1 MKSIA
6 LEVSPASIRG
16 TTEFRDLAVSS
27 VLLFALTSYASSI
40 GITSTNVV
48 AFWPACGLTLWM
60 IWRWGWIATPVIFAV
75 YAAFGFL
82 FLDHDNV
89 FASASN
95 ALGAL
100 AGGALLR
107 RRCTGR
113 PEDAAT
119 DLMWI
124 LGGAS
129 ALQAVISGLLGGSEL
144 SISLGLSSTETVVL
158 ILRWVLSD
166 LAGAATLAPILFF
179 WAIDAPA
186 RSTKASAVDAVLT
199 GVTLAA
205 TVWISQTPSEHLSIS
220 AKLLLP
226 CTPIVFWLA
235 IQPFSRTS
243 LACLGL
249 IGATILTLAA
259 QVLNDDARS
268 LLETQLFMLV
278 FLTSAN
284 VIQMLGLRQATLNR
298 RLAREGELLEER
310 VAERTRELNE
320 AKAQAE
326 AADHAKSEF
335 LANTSHEVR
344 TPLNAI
350 LGMAEFLSEA
360 DLKPEQKDQAQTI
373 VSAGRA
379 LMSLL
384 NDIIDLSKVEAGKL
398 IITPEATSVAELAER
413 VEHLW
418 RRRAADKGLDLE
430 IQTATD
436 PVEALKID
444 SHRVL
449 QCISNLISNA
459 VKFTEHGKVTVRFE
473 LGRNGPQRVLR
484 VQVED
489 TGIGMDEH
497 AVKKLFR
504 PFEQAD
510 ASISR
515 RFGGAGLGLSITR
528 KLALMMNGDVTVQ
541 SEPGRGTRF
550 VLTVCGPEVESLKR
564 CPETDRSG
572 TKHYELPD
580 ALRVLLVE
588 DNKVNRMVVKGHMRR
603 YSMHFTDV
611 ENGLEAIGRLENE
624 IFDLV
629 LMDVH
634 MPVMDGIEAIGRI
647 RSSGKDYADVPVI
660 ALTADAMI
668 DDRQRLLSIGM
679 NGYASK
685 PVDRRALVQEIRR
698 VLDLADASA

>member
-6 LEVSPASIRG
+6 LELSPE
-16 TTEFRDLAVSS
+16 TTKGIAWSA
-27 VLLFALTSYASSI
+27 VLLFVLTAYASSI

-60 IWRWGWIATPVIFAV
+60 IWRWGWPVTPVIFSV
-75 YAAFGFL
+75 YTAYGL
-82 FLDHDNV
+82 MFLDHNNI

-100 AGGALLR
+100 AGGSLLR
-107 RRCTGR
+107 RYCSGR
-113 PEDAAT
+113 PEDAAQ
-119 DLMWI
+119 DLLWI
-124 LGGAS
+124 LGGANV
-129 ALQAVISGLLGGSEL
+129 LQALISGLLGGTEL
-144 SISLGLSSTETVVL
+144 SWVLGLSGTETVVL

-166 LAGAATLAPILFF
+166 LAGTATLAPILFF
-179 WAIDAPA
+179 WSIEAPSRGA
-186 RSTKASAVDAVLT
+186 RVSAPEVLLT
-199 GVTLAA
+199 VATLVV
-205 TVWISQTPSEHLSIS
+205 TVWISQTPSELVSIS

-226 CTPIVFWLA
+226 CTPVVFWLA
-235 IQPFSRTS
+235 SRPFSRTS
-243 LACLGL
+243 LSCLGL

-259 QVLNDDARS
+259 QVLNEDARS

-278 FLTSAN
+278 FLTSACL
-284 VIQMLGLRQATLNR
+284 IKMLGLRQVTLNR
-298 RLAREGELLEER
+298 RLARESERLEER
-310 VAERTRELNE
+310 VVERTRELNE

-360 DLKPEQKDQAQTI
+360 DLQPEQKHQARTI
-373 VSAGRA
+373 VSAGRS

-398 IITPEATSVAELAER
+398 VITPEPIRVGELAQR
-413 VEHLW
+413 VDHLW
-418 RRRAADKGLDLE
+418 RHKAIDKGLELE
-430 IQTATD
+430 IRTVTD
-436 PVEALKID
+436 ASEALKID
-444 SHRVL
+444 AHRVL
-449 QCISNLISNA
+449 QCISNLVSNA
-459 VKFTEHGKVTVRFE
+459 VKFTEHGRVSIRFE
-473 LGRNGPQRVLR
+473 LRRAMNERVLE
-484 VQVED
+484 VQVQD
-489 TGIGMDEH
+489 TGIGMD
-497 AVKKLFR
+497 AQALGRLFL

-515 RFGGAGLGLSITR
+515 RFGGTGLGLSITR
-528 KLALMMNGDVTVQ
+528 RLAWMMDGDVTVQ
-541 SEPGRGTRF
+541 SEPGRGTQF
-550 VLTVCGPEVESLKR
+550 VLTVKGPAVDTPAQLEAER
-564 CPETDRSG
+564 AG
-572 TKHYELPD
+572 THDALPD

-603 YSMHFTDV
+603 YGMRFTDV
-611 ENGLEAIGRLENE
+611 ENGREAIERLEDE
-624 IFDLV
+624 VFDLV

-647 RSSGKDYADVPVI
+647 RRSGKNYADVPVI

-668 DDRQRLLSIGM
+668 DDRRRLLSIGM

-685 PVDRRALVQEIRR
+685 PVDRRALVHEIRR
-698 VLDLADASA
+698 VLDLPDASA